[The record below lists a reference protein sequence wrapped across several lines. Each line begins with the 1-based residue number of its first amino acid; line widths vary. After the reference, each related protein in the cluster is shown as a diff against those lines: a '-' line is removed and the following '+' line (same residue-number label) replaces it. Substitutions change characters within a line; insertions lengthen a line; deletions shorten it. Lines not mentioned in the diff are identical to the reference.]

1 MSAQFDILIP
11 EHTFSTQMFPT
22 RVCNISE
29 RGAMAI
35 IDLDPEIGALL
46 LHKTRYCRV
55 CFSESELP
63 PKVQGR
69 AVWIEPQK
77 GAPPGKER
85 YRIGIFFENVTDD
98 DQVKLQK
105 FVAAALVRSKQR
117 TP

>member
-11 EHTFSTQMFPT
+11 EHTFSTQMFPS

-46 LHKTRYCRV
+46 LHKTRYCRI

-85 YRIGIFFENVTDD
+85 YRIGIFFENVTDI
-98 DQVKLQK
+98 DQVKLQT
-105 FVAAALVRSKQR
+105 FVAAALIRSKQR